1 MLSAL
6 GTIFGSITFWSGMAF
21 ATVLVFLVVRGRNRR
36 QREQWKEQEREWG
49 LLDPDDD
56 DEPPGDGNLP

>member
-6 GTIFGSITFWSGMAF
+6 GTILGSITFWSAMAF
-21 ATVLVFLVVRGRNRR
+21 TTVLVFLIVRSRNRR

-56 DEPPGDGNLP
+56 DEPPDDGNLS

>member
-1 MLSAL
+1 MQSML
-6 GTIFGSITFWSGMAF
+6 GTILGSITFWSGMAF
-21 ATVLVFLVVRGRNRR
+21 ATVLVFLVVRSRNRR

-56 DEPPGDGNLP
+56 EPPDDENVP